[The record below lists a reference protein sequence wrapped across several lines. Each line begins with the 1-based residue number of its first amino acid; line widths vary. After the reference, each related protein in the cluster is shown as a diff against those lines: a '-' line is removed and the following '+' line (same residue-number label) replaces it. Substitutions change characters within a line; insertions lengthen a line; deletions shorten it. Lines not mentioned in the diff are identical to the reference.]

1 MASVGVI
8 EAPRV
13 QLTKGL
19 VRTIDKTDL
28 AASGGARIFE
38 TKCQKVS
45 SRAGRPQGRWR
56 TKEKLTRPRCGRV
69 AGAGAG
75 SHFLSPSRG
84 LCERLKFCAEAKLG
98 KLSDQAICF
107 DYGWTAVEM
116 TGPEIVVFNAVF

>member
-1 MASVGVI
+1 MKTPIGKSEKKPPVPHRSKAPASRNQRQTPANKRLAEQTRKI
-8 EAPRV
+8 
-13 QLTKGL
+13 L
-19 VRTIDKTDL
+19 RTHY
-28 AASGGARIFE
+28 A
-38 TKCQKVS
+38 
-45 SRAGRPQGRWR
+45 
-56 TKEKLTRPRCGRV
+56 KEKLTRPQRGRV

-84 LCERLKFCAEAKLG
+84 LRERLKFCAEAKLG

>member
-1 MASVGVI
+1 MHVTALPHRFGQHLPDCSLEPRMIVRDHEFDAGQASF
-8 EAPRV
+8 A
-13 QLTKGL
+13 K
-19 VRTIDKTDL
+19 
-28 AASGGARIFE
+28 
-38 TKCQKVS
+38 
-45 SRAGRPQGRWR
+45 
-56 TKEKLTRPRCGRV
+56 TKEKLTRPQRGRV

-84 LCERLKFCAEAKLG
+84 LRERLKFCAEAKLG